1 MSAYDRK
8 LKSMS
13 KIDYENLKSR
23 LYEIQN
29 GTCFICSRKMDLK
42 LHILEI
48 DHIIPRAKGGK
59 DEENN
64 MALVHRECNR
74 RKLDSDLRIA
84 RCMSIYSD
92 IKTKYSNEGPNRPNL
107 GDFLTEFDGA
117 KYDTRVNVDYDVN
130 SVKYS
135 FPEISNEIFESQL
148 FLDKLS
154 KMYYF
159 FADIPVAYLHHDDRI
174 NPRAVSDRI
183 KKLIQE
189 FIIQRPQLHIGLAW
203 ALVDN
208 NATKIQM
215 FDGQHKAVSQ
225 ILLGVKTIPVRTF
238 INPEMEILLEANT
251 NAGTTLRQVAFDK
264 SVQRLLGSKI
274 FWEKVDEYRKLRNL
288 EEEYLSFSESDL
300 LEFFKGQKRELRR
313 YILDNVRAGVIN
325 DPNNQLKD
333 YIQFAGRAREKP
345 LSYSTIEKTF
355 YSFFIYKKPLTY
367 PMDYKLEIGENPRQ
381 LEKTQL
387 VELMNIIAQEI
398 YEEKYDMD
406 IGTNRVENK
415 LRKGDYIPDE
425 HLIGCRMAREEII
438 YNWLKYI
445 QAHIRRYFLVQG
457 EMIEED
463 LLFQNTFPQLL
474 WDQIRNMVV
483 NLSNLPIWKNRD
495 EGISA
500 SIFGGKQTYDY
511 WNQIMKIGIAPGNIR
526 VLAKGLNLDELI
538 R

>member
-1 MSAYDRK
+1 MSD
-8 LKSMS
+8 
-13 KIDYENLKSR
+13 IDYEALKSR
-23 LYEIQN
+23 LYKIQC
-29 GTCFICSRKMDLK
+29 GKCFICNKPMDLK
-42 LHILEI
+42 LHELEI

-64 MALVHRECNR
+64 MALVHKACNR

-84 RCMSIYSD
+84 RCMSNYSD

-107 GDFLTEFDGA
+107 ADFLTEFNGA
-117 KYDTRVNVDYDVN
+117 KYDTRINVDYEEK

-135 FPEISNEIFESQL
+135 FPEISNEIFKSQL

-159 FADIPVAYLHHDDRI
+159 FANIPVTYLHHDDRI

-189 FIIQRPQLHIGLAW
+189 FIIRRPQLHVGLAW
-203 ALVDN
+203 TLVDN
-208 NATKIQM
+208 DATKIQM

-225 ILLGVKTIPVRTF
+225 ILLGVKSIPVRTF
-238 INPEMEILLEANT
+238 INPDMKKLLEANT

-274 FWEKVDEYRKLRNL
+274 FWEKVDEYRKFRNL
-288 EEEYLSFSESDL
+288 DEEYLSFSESDL
-300 LEFFKGQKRELRR
+300 VDFFKGQKRELRR

-333 YIQFAGRAREKP
+333 YIEFGGRAREKP

-355 YSFFIYKKPLTY
+355 YSFFIYKKPVTY
-367 PMDYKLEIGENPRQ
+367 HMNYKLEIGENPRQ

-398 YEEKYDMD
+398 YEEKYDME

-415 LRKGDYIPDE
+415 LRKGDYIPAE

-445 QAHIRRYFLVQG
+445 QAHIRRFFLMQG
-457 EMIEED
+457 EMIEEE
-463 LLFQNTFPQLL
+463 LLFQTAFPQIL
-474 WDQIRNMVV
+474 WEQIRNMVV
-483 NLSNLPIWKNRD
+483 NLSNLPIWKNI
-495 EGISA
+495 EETIS
-500 SIFGGKQTYDY
+500 SNIFGGKRTYDY
-511 WNQIMKIGIAPGNIR
+511 WNQTMKTGITPGNIP
-526 VLAKGLNLDELI
+526 VLAKGLNLDDLI